1 MKDRSK
7 FDKLGDNMLG
17 KRAIKAALLASM
29 LGLVGLTLSTQASAA
44 CDLVSTKDGSPL
56 NIKVVE
62 SDTPQAKE
70 FLNTCNNPYTKVFAA
85 DKEAAKAG
93 KKKFG
98 YYSCTQC
105 HGPNGGGQVGPSITD
120 SNWQYSKHVTDK
132 GIFETVAGGSNGGMF
147 AWHQQLGNPENLST
161 DELLKV
167 IAWLRTQYAGG
178 GDTPWLK

>member
-1 MKDRSK
+1 
-7 FDKLGDNMLG
+7 MLG

-44 CDLVSTKDGSPL
+44 CNLVSTKDGSPL

-93 KKKFG
+93 K
-98 YYSCTQC
+98 TARQ
-105 HGPNGGGQVGPSITD
+105 P
-120 SNWQYSKHVTDK
+120 
-132 GIFETVAGGSNGGMF
+132 
-147 AWHQQLGNPENLST
+147 
-161 DELLKV
+161 
-167 IAWLRTQYAGG
+167 R
-178 GDTPWLK
+178 